1 MKIMQ
6 EPQKAISL
14 VIDAESSALMAKKT
28 EAVAQYHFMF
38 NVLWVAEYCPWGHVE
53 SPKDNGN
60 NPSIF
65 FYITLI

>member
-1 MKIMQ
+1 MQ

-38 NVLWVAEYCPWGHVE
+38 NALWVAEYCPWGHVE
-53 SPKDNGN
+53 SPKENGN
-60 NPSIF
+60 NPSNF

>member
-1 MKIMQ
+1 MQ

-38 NVLWVAEYCPWGHVE
+38 NALWVAEYCP
-53 SPKDNGN
+53 
-60 NPSIF
+60 
-65 FYITLI
+65 